1 MSTHQIAIA
10 SLPQALTYDEAT
22 EAIYRED
29 LDWIEEKLRLKLSV
43 LIECDK
49 QLTLYLYKAL
59 RARLRRSSI
68 EPRLRCRLISG
79 HAQGGEEEENAP
91 TTNTTRMQRILRELQ
106 DVVFSGD
113 NEQII
118 VLPHLDVLTTTT
130 RSGLNME
137 TREAAT
143 LFYENP
149 DLVFL
154 GFKDPSF
161 ELPKVIENVFAVRHT
176 LIGIPRDRLPTII
189 LQREARKFGTETF
202 NPFALYKYLSG
213 VNAVRC
219 RQILGHFA
227 QRLDFDP
234 THPEG
239 TKELYHEIRQMTL
252 VSDCELPNVDLD
264 RHIGGY
270 NPVKDKIRAE
280 ILELLLLKDRSED
293 PEQIKQIEQIIPKG
307 MIFHGPPGTGKTY
320 FAKAIATALDATLF
334 IVSGPELKS
343 KWVGES
349 EENLRRIFSQAR
361 KSAPSIIVFDE
372 LDSFASAR
380 GTYTG
385 SGVEHS
391 MVNQLLTEMD
401 GFRKE
406 ELVFVVGTTNFLES
420 LDTALLRP
428 GRFEL
433 QIEIPYPQ
441 DEDRQSI
448 LEIYRKI
455 FSLSISD
462 ELLKTMVQKTGG
474 FVDQKHGI
482 RYSGDHLYALMR
494 GLKREVLRRGKP
506 DDPISEAD
514 VDHVLQQKQ
523 KKPVKLTTKEQRT
536 IAIHEAGHAV
546 CAYVLPK
553 CPTIE
558 KVTISTGEDQVL
570 GYVMQAVRENKYVVT
585 RAELLDDICVLLA
598 GRLAE
603 QLLIGDI
610 SVGSY
615 DDLQRASE
623 ICRMMVEELGMGE
636 EMGLRTFASNTER
649 TAELGGPRRPISEQA
664 AARIDQEIA
673 RLLEVQRARTE
684 QTLANYRSELQALV
698 DLLLEKKTIHLD
710 ELKQIFGDQTFKAAS
725 S

>member
-1 MSTHQIAIA
+1 MSNHQIAIS

-22 EAIYRED
+22 EAIYRDE
-29 LDWIEEKLRLKLSV
+29 LDWIEEKLRLGLSV

-59 RARLRRSSI
+59 RARLRRSNA

-79 HAQGGEEEENAP
+79 HAGGEEEESAL
-91 TTNTTRMQRILRELQ
+91 TANTTRMQRILRELQ
-106 DVVFSGD
+106 EVVFSGD

-161 ELPKVIENVFAVRHT
+161 ELPKVIENVFAVRHA
-176 LIGIPRDRLPTII
+176 LIGIPRDQLPTII

-219 RQILGHFA
+219 RQILGHLA

-234 THPEG
+234 AHPEA
-239 TKELYHEIRQMTL
+239 TKAIYHEIRQMTL
-252 VSDCELPNVDLD
+252 VSDCELPNVDLQRD
-264 RHIGGY
+264 LGGY
-270 NPVKDKIRAE
+270 NAVKDKIRSE
-280 ILELLLLKDRSED
+280 ILDLLLLKDRSQN
-293 PEQIKQIEQIIPKG
+293 PEQIKQIEQLVPKG

-343 KWVGES
+343 KWVGDS
-349 EENLRRIFSQAR
+349 EENLRRVFSQAR

-441 DEDRQSI
+441 DDDRKAI
-448 LEIYRKI
+448 LDIYRKN
-455 FSLSISD
+455 FALQISD
-462 ELLKTMVQKTGG
+462 ELLQIMVQKTGG
-474 FVDQKHGI
+474 FVDQKYGI
-482 RYSGDHLYALMR
+482 RYSGDHLYAIMR
-494 GLKREVLRRGKP
+494 GLKREILRRGNP
-506 DDPISEAD
+506 SDIITEED
-514 VDHVLQQKQ
+514 VDRILQQKQ
-523 KKPVKLTTKEQRT
+523 KKPVKLTAKEQRT
-536 IAIHEAGHAV
+536 IAVHEAGHAL

-553 CPTIE
+553 CPTLE

-570 GYVMQAVRENKYVVT
+570 GYVMQAVRENKYVIT
-585 RAELLDDICVLLA
+585 RAELVDDICVLLA

-623 ICRMMVEELGMGE
+623 ICRMMVEELGMGGE
-636 EMGLRTFASNTER
+636 AIGLRTVAANTEH
-649 TAELGGPRRPISEQA
+649 TAELGGPRRAISEHA

-673 RLLEVQRARTE
+673 QLLETQRQRTE
-684 QTLANYRSELQALV
+684 QLLADYRTELQTLV
-698 DLLLEKKTIHLD
+698 DLLLEKKTLQLH
-710 ELKQIFGDQTFKAAS
+710 ELKDIFGGRTFKS